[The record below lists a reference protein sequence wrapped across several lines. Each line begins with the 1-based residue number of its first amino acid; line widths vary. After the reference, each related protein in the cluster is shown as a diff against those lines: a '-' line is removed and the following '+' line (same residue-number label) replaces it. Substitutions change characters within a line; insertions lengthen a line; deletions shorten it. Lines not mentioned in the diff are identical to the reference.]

1 MLRGCRLQTQFEG
14 EANEGDRRQSHSNLM
29 IPVKYNLQSLIVR
42 RMSSLMTI
50 FGVALTVAVFVSVLA
65 MVNGLENTFV
75 DTGEPLNVLLIRQGS
90 QSETNSFFDRDI
102 KGIVETMD
110 GVSAVAGEII
120 ILINH
125 PRMTGESANIMVR
138 GISDKSMELR
148 PKVKLAEGRMFRTG
162 LREVIVSG
170 SVANR
175 FQNAGLGDAIKI
187 GRTTWD
193 VVGIFD
199 ASRTAFDSEIWGDYD
214 EIAQEFERPI
224 YSSLLVR
231 ASDEPSIQQIR
242 DSLAGDRRVRLDTF
256 RETDYFEAQTSS
268 AIPIRVLGYLV
279 AVIMAIGSSFAVMN
293 TMYASTAYRT
303 REIATL
309 RVLGFKRRNILFSF
323 MMESL
328 ILALIGGAAGCL
340 LALPVN
346 GISTGTANMM
356 SFSEVV
362 FEFRITPRLILE
374 GMIFAAVMGTIG
386 GLLPARLAAK
396 LPIVRALRT
405 EV

>member
-1 MLRGCRLQTQFEG
+1 
-14 EANEGDRRQSHSNLM
+14 
-29 IPVKYNLQSLIVR
+29 
-42 RMSSLMTI
+42 MTI

-65 MVNGLENTFV
+65 MVHGLQNTFV
-75 DTGEPLNVLLIRQGS
+75 DTGEPLNLVLIRQGS
-90 QSETNSFFDRDI
+90 QAETNSFFDRDI
-102 KGIVETMD
+102 KGIVDTMD

-120 ILINH
+120 VLINQ
-125 PRMTGESANIMVR
+125 PRLTGESANVMVR

-148 PKVKLAEGRMFRTG
+148 PKVRLAEGRMFRTG
-162 LREVIVSG
+162 LREVIVSR
-170 SVANR
+170 SISNR
-175 FQNAGLGDAIKI
+175 FKDTKLGEAIKI

-199 ASRTAFDSEIWGDYD
+199 ASRTAYDSEIWGDYN
-214 EIAQEFERPI
+214 EISQEFERPI

-231 ASDEPSIQQIR
+231 SASETAIAGIR
-242 DSLAGDRRVRLDTF
+242 DRLANDRRVKLDVF
-256 RETDYFEAQTSS
+256 GEKEYFETQTSS
-268 AIPIRVLGYLV
+268 AIPIQILGYLI
-279 AVIMAIGSSFAVMN
+279 AVIMAVGSSFAVMN
-293 TMYASTAYRT
+293 TMYAATAYRT

-328 ILALIGGAAGCL
+328 LLAIIGGALGCL

-346 GISTGTANMM
+346 GISTGTANMA

-362 FEFRITPRLILE
+362 FEFRITPRLILD
-374 GMIFAAVMGTIG
+374 GMIFAAVMGTVG
-386 GLLPARLAAK
+386 GFLPARLAARV
-396 LPIVRALRT
+396 PIVRALRT